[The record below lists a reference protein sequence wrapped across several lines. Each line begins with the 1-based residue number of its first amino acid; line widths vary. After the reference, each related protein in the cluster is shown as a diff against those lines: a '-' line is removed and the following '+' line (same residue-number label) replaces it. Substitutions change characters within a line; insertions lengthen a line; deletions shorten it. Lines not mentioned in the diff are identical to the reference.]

1 MDISKYMNW
10 CKSKYTHFIG
20 IGGAGM
26 SAIAAVL
33 IEMGCKVSGS
43 DLKLNGLAKKLRDKG
58 AVIWEGHN
66 GFKTDITGLVVV
78 SSAIPRDNKELMEAK
93 RANIPVVQRAEM
105 LNILMRDKK
114 GIVVTGSHGKTT
126 TTSMISLIF
135 EKTGLDPTVLIGG
148 ELNDIGGNA
157 KLGKGDY
164 LVAEGDESDGSFLKL
179 FPHMAVITNIEDD
192 HLDYYKNLENIKKAF
207 SAFISQISPQGGVVV
222 CKDSKNVKDIIENYR
237 GNVVTYGIEEGA
249 DIFAKIN
256 YLSEFSSV
264 STIYID
270 GKNVGELKLNVPGKH
285 NVCNALAALGVSLNA
300 GLEFQDVVR
309 VLEGFRGASRRFQV
323 LYEDDD
329 ILVVDDY
336 AHHPTEIKATLAAAR
351 KGWAY
356 RGGRVIAIFQ
366 PHRYTRTFYLKEKFA
381 KAFGDADFVFLTE
394 IYSAGE
400 RPIKNVSSRLIYEEM
415 IKNGYTNIEYIP
427 NKRDIPEKILEFLQP
442 GDLLLFMGAGDI
454 WEEGVE
460 VAHSIREGLFVT

>member
-1 MDISKYMNW
+1 MDISKYINW
-10 CKSKYTHFIG
+10 CRSKYTHFIG

-33 IEMGCKVSGS
+33 LEMGCKVSGS
-43 DLKLNGLAKKLRDKG
+43 DLKLNGLAKKLKDKG
-58 AVIWEGHN
+58 AIIWKGHN
-66 GFKTDITGLVVV
+66 GFNTDITGLVVV
-78 SSAIPRDNKELMEAK
+78 SSAIPGNNRELIEAK
-93 RANIPVVQRAEM
+93 QANIPVVQRAEM

-114 GIVVTGSHGKTT
+114 GVVVTGSHGKTT
-126 TTSMISLIF
+126 TTSMISLVF

-157 KLGKGDY
+157 KLGYGDY
-164 LVAEGDESDGSFLKL
+164 LIAEGDESDGSFLKL

-207 SAFISQISPQGGVVV
+207 SAFVKQVSPEGGIVV
-222 CKDSKNVKDIIENYR
+222 CRDSYNIREIIKNYQGKI
-237 GNVVTYGIEEGA
+237 VTYGIEESA
-249 DIFAKIN
+249 HIFAKIDH
-256 YLSEFSSV
+256 LSEFSSL
-264 STIYID
+264 STVYID
-270 GKNVGELKLNVPGKH
+270 GRPIGELKLNVPGKH
-285 NVCNALAALGVSLNA
+285 NVCNALAAIGVGLNI
-300 GLEFQDVVR
+300 GLEFRDIAK

-351 KGWAY
+351 RGWAH
-356 RGGRVIAIFQ
+356 RGKRVIAIFQ

-381 KAFGDADFVFLTE
+381 NSFGDADFVFLTE
-394 IYSAGE
+394 IYPAGE
-400 RPIKNVSSRLIYEEM
+400 KPIRGVSSRLIYEEM
-415 IKNGYTNIEYIP
+415 TKNGYTNIEYIP
-427 NKRDIPEKILEFLQP
+427 NKKEIPDRVLELLEP

-454 WEEGVE
+454 WEEGIE
-460 VAHSIREGLFVT
+460 VAHSIKEGLFVV